1 MRALGLLL
9 DIVDQIWKSF
19 RRAGG
24 GKEDTPA
31 QSRETA
37 AKSVESG
44 REWLRALWLA
54 LLACSRGG
62 GVGLTEEQRALLE
75 QQRAVAL
82 KRAAHDLED
91 GLDAASDAAQARIM
105 EAASTVEKRLKA
117 VSLKMQTRFAKALAV
132 PLPWMCSTRCFMFA
146 AYIEEAWKAM
156 RAGMSV

>member
-1 MRALGLLL
+1 ML

-19 RRAGG
+19 RRGGG

-62 GVGLTEEQRALLE
+62 GVGLTEEQRVV
-75 QQRAVAL
+75 R
-82 KRAAHDLED
+82 
-91 GLDAASDAAQARIM
+91 ARILACSRRERERESVCVCM
-105 EAASTVEKRLKA
+105 CVCMFLC
-117 VSLKMQTRFAKALAV
+117 VFACV
-132 PLPWMCSTRCFMFA
+132 C
-146 AYIEEAWKAM
+146 
-156 RAGMSV
+156 V